1 MSSERREIEIEVT
14 SQTPAIPSSPSIEVE
29 EKNPIESDGK
39 PVEYKKRSEDKKPFK
54 EKKFNEPKLATMN
67 NKSAKDV
74 ESVTTKKEKTPTK
87 NGFVNNKK
95 VEGHSSGNNSPFS
108 NGKEQTSN
116 KHNEIITS
124 AMKDHNNKNNQ
135 KGGVGKPVITNTT
148 TGNTTPESAFKSW
161 AKLVAPTSPSVIASE
176 KVESEKPFSTN
187 NNPQDRTQ
195 LPQTSYSPKSYVHT
209 NINQEEPNISYSQRN
224 QSNNVYNYT
233 NQQQQMQHQ
242 PNSTHQFSQQ
252 QNQYR
257 KETQIFVKDVNSTIT
272 EEQLEE
278 AFSKFGPVKSVKI
291 LHNKNCGFIDY
302 GSIESTQKALEQHKV
317 MIGGNQH
324 VYAEERRPSR
334 YFRPQVDN
342 RRYQQNRRGGGGSG
356 TASRGGGLGGGGPL
370 DKRGGEQK

>member
-1 MSSERREIEIEVT
+1 MSSNDGILISVLGEISNKERPSEKFAETFFLAPQPNGYYILNNIFRFLKDKVDIDYYICERDEVKGVEEANHIVHKLPETMSSERREIEIEVT

-148 TGNTTPESAFKSW
+148 TGNTTPESTFKSW

-209 NINQEEPNISYSQRN
+209 NINQEQPNISYSQRN

-257 KETQIFVKDVNSTIT
+257 KGKYERK
-272 EEQLEE
+272 
-278 AFSKFGPVKSVKI
+278 KI
-291 LHNKNCGFIDY
+291 
-302 GSIESTQKALEQHKV
+302 
-317 MIGGNQH
+317 
-324 VYAEERRPSR
+324 
-334 YFRPQVDN
+334 
-342 RRYQQNRRGGGGSG
+342 
-356 TASRGGGLGGGGPL
+356 
-370 DKRGGEQK
+370 